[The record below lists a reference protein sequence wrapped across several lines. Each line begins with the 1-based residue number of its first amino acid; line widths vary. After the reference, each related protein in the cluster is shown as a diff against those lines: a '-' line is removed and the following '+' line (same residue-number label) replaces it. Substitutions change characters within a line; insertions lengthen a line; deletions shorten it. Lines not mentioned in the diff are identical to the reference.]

1 MSFAEKRK
9 VLLRFIYSIKLQFIV
24 YTLQNSQTYSLSYEG
39 VSMSPWV
46 KLKIVHNTYRS
57 RQFRGI
63 YIILLDFTLQLSCIH
78 NLTTSSSKG
87 IVIV

>member
-39 VSMSPWV
+39 VSMSP
-46 KLKIVHNTYRS
+46 
-57 RQFRGI
+57 
-63 YIILLDFTLQLSCIH
+63 
-78 NLTTSSSKG
+78 
-87 IVIV
+87 